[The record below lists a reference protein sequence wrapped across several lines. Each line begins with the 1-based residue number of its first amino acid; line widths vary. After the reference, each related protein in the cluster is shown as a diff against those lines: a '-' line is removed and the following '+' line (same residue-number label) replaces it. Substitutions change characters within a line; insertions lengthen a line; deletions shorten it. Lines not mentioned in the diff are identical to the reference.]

1 MNNKG
6 FTVVELIMA
15 IALTLTVVYGAIV
28 IPTQMMRDYSAYDE
42 LVQETSDLNKI
53 KKALSKDLEGVV
65 VKELNFNTLQI
76 GKSVYRFNQDGLYRE
91 NNGNNIKLSEQG
103 VYYSIENK
111 ILNIYND
118 NMDLK
123 YSIGNSS
130 FETRG
135 DNVE

>member
-28 IPTQMMRDYSAYDE
+28 IPTQMMGDYLEYNE

>member
-15 IALTLTVVYGAIV
+15 ISLTVTVVYGAIV
-28 IPTQMMRDYSAYDE
+28 IPTQMMGDYLEYNE

>member
-28 IPTQMMRDYSAYDE
+28 IPTQMMGDYLEYNE

-135 DNVE
+135 DDVE

>member
-28 IPTQMMRDYSAYDE
+28 IPTQMMRDYSEYNE

-53 KKALSKDLEGVV
+53 KKALSKDLEGVI

-91 NNGNNIKLSEQG
+91 SNGNNIKLSEQG

-118 NMDLK
+118 SMDLK

>member
-15 IALTLTVVYGAIV
+15 ISLTVTVVYGAIV
-28 IPTQMMRDYSAYDE
+28 IPTQMMRDYSEYNE

-53 KKALSKDLEGVV
+53 QKALSKDLEGVV